1 MLSVVWKSIFVYL
14 RKSKNVHTSS
24 KNILFHI
31 SYLKLTE
38 YKFSSLLDEL
48 ITADFNIFEVLD
60 NGWVRMGRGAG
71 CFFEQLP
78 PQTPDRHL
86 SLLKQFGKPLAW
98 QPKHYQ
104 LHHIHSHDMYKYY
117 FLLFLFHDSLVD
129 DQ

>member
-1 MLSVVWKSIFVYL
+1 MYL

-60 NGWVRMGRGAG
+60 NGWVRMGRG
-71 CFFEQLP
+71 QVVSLSNYHHSLP
-78 PQTPDRHL
+78 IAICPC
-86 SLLKQFGKPLAW
+86 
-98 QPKHYQ
+98 
-104 LHHIHSHDMYKYY
+104 
-117 FLLFLFHDSLVD
+117 
-129 DQ
+129 